1 MRLSEPIP
9 GEDYIAGGMA
19 SVLRNRL
26 LLTHQRFSFPLSVLV
41 IVCVDIT
48 WRIIDE
54 QRTIICYMPGMR
66 QSEPEKPF
74 YLFRGALPEM
84 S

>member
-26 LLTHQRFSFPLSVLV
+26 LLTYQWFSFSLSDL
-41 IVCVDIT
+41 
-48 WRIIDE
+48 
-54 QRTIICYMPGMR
+54 CYNMLGGYIGWGG
-66 QSEPEKPF
+66 E
-74 YLFRGALPEM
+74 
-84 S
+84 